1 MNAEIPK
8 APRAG
13 DKLSAAQLAQVMN
26 VIRRFMPIQGV
37 GIKVTRTMGGSV
49 ISAKPTKGSGGGGIG
64 KLIPWTCEYHT
75 ERNSEGDITYENY
88 GFFLPESATLQIDG
102 IDINFSREQES
113 SYQGGVMQGS
123 EWRCYSDIGF
133 SDSGGEG
140 FIYCAVL
147 YDASDNAYYGK
158 MVMDSE
164 DSGSGGSGDSGSGGS
179 GDSGEEYVLK
189 FPVAWIHEEINSGD
203 SASDGSS
210 GSGGLGG
217 SSGSGGLGGSSG
229 SGGLGGSSGS
239 GGSGSD
245 GSSEPSI
252 SRQIQQLAYGTMVVG
267 GFFDKGTFRIEG
279 AGSSMKLTHCYY
291 MQENAPILMS
301 DVEVGSQ
308 TWAGNYVWLV
318 VNSENSGSVM
328 AGDYS
333 TMTQMCLDETNTCV
347 PLYKFDSD
355 GHMEIDMRSI
365 PTIQEWM
372 LFNSNSSG
380 SSN

>member
-26 VIRRFMPIQGV
+26 VIRRFMPIQGF
-37 GIKVTRTMGGSV
+37 GIRVTRTMGGSV
-49 ISAKPTKGSGGGGIG
+49 ISAKPTKGGGGGGIG

-140 FIYCAVL
+140 FIYCAVI
-147 YDASDNAYYGK
+147 YDASDKAYYGK

-164 DSGSGGSGDSGSGGS
+164 DSGSGGSGSGGSGSGGS
-179 GDSGEEYVLK
+179 GSSDSGEEYVLK
-189 FPVAWIHEEINSGD
+189 FPVAWIHEEINSDSEGSGD
-203 SASDGSS
+203 SGSS
-210 GSGGLGG
+210 GGSSGLGG
-217 SSGSGGLGGSSG
+217 SSGSSGLGGSSG
-229 SGGLGGSSGS
+229 SSGS
-239 GGSGSD
+239 GGS
-245 GSSEPSI
+245 SEPTI

-308 TWAGNYVWLV
+308 SWAGNFVWLV

-333 TMTQMCLDETNTCV
+333 TMTQMCLDDTNTCV

-372 LFNSNSSG
+372 LFSSNSSG

>member
-13 DKLSAAQLAQVMN
+13 DKLSAAQIAQVMN
-26 VIRRFMPIQGV
+26 VIRRFMPIQGF

-49 ISAKPTKGSGGGGIG
+49 ISAKPTKGGGGGGIG

-140 FIYCAVL
+140 FIYCAVF
-147 YDASDNAYYGK
+147 YDAADNAYYGK

-164 DSGSGGSGDSGSGGS
+164 DSGSGGSGSGGSGS

-203 SASDGSS
+203 SASDGS
-210 GSGGLGG
+210 GGLGG

-229 SGGLGGSSGS
+229 SS
-239 GGSGSD
+239 GSGSD

-267 GFFDKGTFRIEG
+267 GFFDKGSFRIEG

-308 TWAGNYVWLV
+308 SWAGNFVWLV

-333 TMTQMCLDETNTCV
+333 TMTQMCLDDTNTCV

-355 GHMEIDMRSI
+355 GHIEIDMRSI

-372 LFNSNSSG
+372 LFNSD

>member
-26 VIRRFMPIQGV
+26 VIRRFMPIQGL
-37 GIKVTRTMGGSV
+37 GIRVTRTMGGSV
-49 ISAKPTKGSGGGGIG
+49 ISAKPTKGGGGGGTG

-75 ERNSEGDITYENY
+75 ERNSDGDITYENY

-102 IDINFSREQES
+102 IDIDFSREQES

-133 SDSGGEG
+133 SDSEGEG
-140 FIYCAVL
+140 FIYCAVI

-164 DSGSGGSGDSGSGGS
+164 DSGSG
-179 GDSGEEYVLK
+179 DSGEEYVLK
-189 FPVAWIHEEINSGD
+189 FPVAWIHEELNSD
-203 SASDGSS
+203 
-210 GSGGLGG
+210 
-217 SSGSGGLGGSSG
+217 
-229 SGGLGGSSGS
+229 
-239 GGSGSD
+239 SD
-245 GSSEPSI
+245 GSSEPSVT
-252 SRQIQQLAYGTMVVG
+252 RQIQQLAYGTMVAG

-301 DVEVGSQ
+301 DIEVGSQ
-308 TWAGNYVWLV
+308 SWAGNFVWLV
-318 VNSENSGSVM
+318 VDSSNSGSVM

-333 TMTQMCLDETNTCV
+333 TMTRMCLDDTNTCV

-372 LFNSNSSG
+372 LFNSDSSD